1 MQIKTTKRY
10 HCTPIRRAKIQNMGD
25 PKHQGDVEPRDTR
38 SLRWGCNVAWPLGET
53 GQWFRTEL
61 NALLRDDPAITSL
74 GGHSEES
81 KIRVHTEAC
90 TWMFM
95 AALF

>member
-25 PKHQGDVEPRDTR
+25 PKRRGDVEPRGH
-38 SLRWGCNVAWPLGET
+38 SFIAVGCNVARPLGET

-61 NALLRDDPAITSL
+61 NALL
-74 GGHSEES
+74 
-81 KIRVHTEAC
+81 
-90 TWMFM
+90 
-95 AALF
+95 